1 MPAIKIKPIG
11 GQRSWFLAISVLV
24 LLVSPSLVNAQ
35 ALTGAQTQVLQ
46 EGILFFDTEVAGSA
60 TSNSGTSSCALATL
74 PAISD
79 ASQVASAID
88 KFVQDNGGKGSP
100 FDGLGS
106 HIVAGSQRAGVNP
119 FLVAAQALKESSF
132 GVHIPPGSFNAFGR
146 SATTGQPAVQL
157 AGRSWYKWSS
167 WAASVDSADDEQSLI
182 KSVYI
187 DAGLIQIIDLVSKYA
202 PASDGNNP
210 TNYAKQITGWM
221 QEMAANAGTAVDC
234 GQGSTGGGASAPGSP
249 TGNAAIGKQLAAAN
263 GWGDGTQWQCLY
275 TLWQHESGWN
285 EKAGNPS
292 SGAYG
297 IPQSL
302 PASKMASA
310 GSDYRTNPATQ
321 IKWGLSYI
329 QGRYQNPCNAWA
341 LWQSRNPHWY

>member
-1 MPAIKIKPIG
+1 MPAINAK
-11 GQRSWFLAISVLV
+11 SVLV
-24 LLVSPSLVNAQ
+24 RRTLFCLIAVVTLVTSQESVFAQ
-35 ALTGAQTQVLQ
+35 ALTGAQTQALSQ
-46 EGILFFDTEVAGSA
+46 GILYFDTEIA
-60 TSNSGTSSCALATL
+60 TSGAASSSCTLTTL

-79 ASQVASAID
+79 AKQVASAID

-106 HIVAGSQRAGVNP
+106 HIVAGSQAAGVNP
-119 FLVAAQALKESSF
+119 FLIAAQALKESSF

-146 SATTGQPAVQL
+146 SASAGQPAVQL
-157 AGRSWYKWSS
+157 SGRSWYKWAS
-167 WAASVDSADDEQSLI
+167 WPASVDGPDDEQSLI

-187 DAGLIQIIDLVSKYA
+187 DAGLTQLIDYVKKYA
-202 PASDGNNP
+202 PSTDGNSP
-210 TNYAKQITGWM
+210 DNYTKQITTWI
-221 QEMAANAGTAVDC
+221 QEMVANAGSAVDC
-234 GQGSTGGGASAPGSP
+234 GQGTTSVGGVTPPGTP
-249 TGNAAIGKQLAAAN
+249 TGNVAIGKQLAAAY
-263 GWGDGTQWQCLY
+263 GWGDGAQWQCLY
-275 TLWQHESGWN
+275 NLWQGESGWR
-285 EKAGNPS
+285 ETAGNPS

-321 IKWGLSYI
+321 IKWGLDYI
-329 QGRYQNPCNAWA
+329 KGRYQNPCNTWA